1 MHSSGSIIKTYCEKV
16 RHYLDDPDLDAK
28 YDDNYLVRFF
38 LSSAMNDVMSRVS
51 MMSDTQ
57 ILATFNLT
65 VASGTQYYRL
75 PPTVRQVL
83 RVGVIDPNTGA
94 YLEDFQPRNEFN
106 VYGRG
111 WALEGNLISFNPYPA
126 EAKTY
131 QILYI
136 PSGDVA
142 AHYENASHGVLN
154 ANGTFTVH
162 NSGSI
167 IGSYEKRDN
176 AYVGCYIRIFG
187 TDITDECIVSA
198 YDAATRVCTLRSA
211 PANVAGSYSY
221 EVVPF
226 LLEPMIDA
234 VAISAAMRA
243 GVGRKINNTQM
254 QALML
259 AYRQAI
265 KTAHDMLGN
274 TNSRVGK
281 RFNGGTAD
289 NKNLFVF

>member
-1 MHSSGSIIKTYCEKV
+1 MHSSGSIVKTYCEKV

-57 ILATFNLT
+57 ILSTFNLT
-65 VASGTQYYRL
+65 VAAGTQYYRL

-83 RVGVIDPNTGA
+83 RVGVIDSGTGA
-94 YLEDFQPRNEFN
+94 YIEDFQPRNEFN
-106 VYGRG
+106 IYGRG
-111 WALEGNLISFNPYPA
+111 WALEGNLISFNPYPS
-126 EAKTY
+126 ETKTY

-142 AHYENASHGVLN
+142 VHLNHNAHGVLN
-154 ANGTFTVH
+154 ANGTFTL
-162 NSGSI
+162 STTGDTGSVDR
-167 IGSYEKRDN
+167 RDN
-176 AYVGCYIRIFG
+176 AYVGCYLRIFS
-187 TDITDECIVSA
+187 TETDELVISEH
-198 YDAATRVCTLRSA
+198 DGATRVVTFRTPSVLA
-211 PANVAGSYSY
+211 PDDYNY

-234 VAISAAMRA
+234 VSISAAMRA

-289 NKNLFVF
+289 NRNLFVI